1 LGGRKN
7 ASCLECSISGQETAP
22 KSLFIEDMDSSL
34 ATGMVAVFGSIVGA
48 FASIAST
55 WMTQEKQRIRERA
68 HEELQRRET
77 LYSDFMTETAV

>member
-1 LGGRKN
+1 MEG
-7 ASCLECSISGQETAP
+7 
-22 KSLFIEDMDSSL
+22 MDSSL
-34 ATGMVAVFGSIVGA
+34 ATGMAAVFGSVVGA

-77 LYSDFMTETAV
+77 LYSDFITETARLTADAYRHSLEHPENLSKSVQF